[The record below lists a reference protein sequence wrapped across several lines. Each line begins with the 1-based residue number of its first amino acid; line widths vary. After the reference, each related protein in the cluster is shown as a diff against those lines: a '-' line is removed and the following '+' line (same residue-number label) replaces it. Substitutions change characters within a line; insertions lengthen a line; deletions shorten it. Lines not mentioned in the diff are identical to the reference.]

1 MRTVDCGGPDAEFDK
16 DFALS
21 RLNRC
26 VKSPD
31 LPECSNVTKPEIL
44 LQKLYWH
51 INHPRKNGI
60 KYFEDCS
67 QIVYKTLPRKYTKLL
82 DQYNTLGFGRNKKRC
97 ISIDALC
104 GDLTQYL
111 RPFVCFMMRNCERR
125 MSEMTYALAYGFQ
138 QLTLEQEGPIRC
150 SSNPSDSQFDLK
162 PEVYKIGRS
171 IEGVRLVKDEICN
184 GVGEVEVLTETDPE
198 HVFSA
203 ALYKRVL
210 AYKGDSE

>member
-1 MRTVDCGGPDAEFDK
+1 MIRHLEKHPV
-16 DFALS
+16 
-21 RLNRC
+21 
-26 VKSPD
+26 
-31 LPECSNVTKPEIL
+31 EIL
-44 LQKLYWH
+44 H
-51 INHPRKNGI
+51 SS
-60 KYFEDCS
+60 FS
-67 QIVYKTLPRKYTKLL
+67 
-82 DQYNTLGFGRNKKRC
+82 
-97 ISIDALC
+97 
-104 GDLTQYL
+104 
-111 RPFVCFMMRNCERR
+111 
-125 MSEMTYALAYGFQ
+125 
-138 QLTLEQEGPIRC
+138 C